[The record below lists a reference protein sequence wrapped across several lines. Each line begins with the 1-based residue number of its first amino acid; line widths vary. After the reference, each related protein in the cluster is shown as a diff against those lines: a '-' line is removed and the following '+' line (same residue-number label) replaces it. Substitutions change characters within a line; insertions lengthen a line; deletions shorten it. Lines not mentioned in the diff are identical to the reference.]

1 MKNKSGFPILY
12 PNAAGI
18 DIASREH
25 YVAVNPQ
32 ADAQSIRCLGCFT
45 EDLHAIAQ
53 WLLDCMVDTVAMEA
67 TGIYWVSLYL
77 VLEQAGLHPI
87 LVNAHH
93 VKNVSGKKTDVK
105 DAEWIRQLHSC
116 GLLSAGFQ
124 PDAFTRTLRT
134 LLRHRQNLT
143 EMAAT
148 HIRMMQKAMEQMNIK
163 LHQVIAD
170 ITGKSGQAIIA
181 AILKGE
187 QRPEVLV
194 KLLDGRIKA
203 GREVV
208 LKSLEGVYKAEHLF
222 ELQQSFELYEV
233 YRQKV
238 QQCDEQ
244 IRAHLTTGIY
254 MMAPQQANNK
264 EQQEDKAGIKKRR
277 SKGNKNNLG
286 FDATALLEQLA
297 GVDLTEIFGI
307 TDTNALEIISEVGV
321 DMSKW
326 PTPKHFTAWLKLAPN
341 NKVSGGKLLSSRTPK
356 RKNRAGQLFKMAAY
370 AIQRSDHWLAHFYHR
385 IRSRRGAA
393 KAITATARK
402 IAVIFYKLLREKTA
416 FQPLSI
422 EQYNQAFKEKQIRKL
437 TKQAHQLGLVLVPN
451 QIVT

>member
-1 MKNKSGFPILY
+1 MQVMKNKTGFPILY

-25 YVAVNPQ
+25 YVAVNPE
-32 ADAQSIRCLGCFT
+32 ADAQPIRCFGCFT
-45 EDLHAIAQ
+45 EDLHAIAE
-53 WLLDCMVDTVAMEA
+53 WLLGCKVDTVAMEA

-77 VLEQAGLHPI
+77 ILEQAGLHPV
-87 LVNAHH
+87 LVNARH

-116 GLLSAGFQ
+116 GLLSGGFQ

-134 LLRHRQNLT
+134 LMRHRQNLT

-148 HIRMMQKAMEQMNIK
+148 HIRMMQKAMEQMNLK

-170 ITGKSGQAIIA
+170 ITGKSGQAIIT

-187 QRPEVLV
+187 RCPEVLV
-194 KLLDGRIKA
+194 ELLDGRIKA
-203 GREVV
+203 SREVV
-208 LKSLEGVYKAEHLF
+208 IKSLEGMYKAEHLF

-238 QQCDEQ
+238 QQCDQQ
-244 IRAHLTTGIY
+244 IEAHLTSGIY
-254 MMAPQQANNK
+254 TVPSPTTVQQQDK
-264 EQQEDKAGIKKRR
+264 EVKKRK

-286 FDATALLEQLA
+286 FDATTLLLEQLA
-297 GVDLTEIFGI
+297 GTDLTQIFGI
-307 TDTNALEIISEVGV
+307 TATNAVEIISEVGM

-326 PTPKHFTAWLKLAPN
+326 ATAKHFTAWLNLAPN
-341 NKVSGGKLLSSRTPK
+341 NKVSGGKVLSTRTPG
-356 RKNRAGQLFKMAAY
+356 RKNRAGQIFKMAAY
-370 AIQRSDHWLAHFYHR
+370 AIQRSDHWLARFYHR
-385 IRSRRGAA
+385 IKSRRGSA
-393 KAITATARK
+393 KAITARK

-437 TKQAHQLGLVLVPN
+437 TQQAHQLGLMLVPN
-451 QIVT
+451 

>member
-1 MKNKSGFPILY
+1 MVDRSKNLHRTALINSPSKVQVMKNKSGFPVLY

-32 ADAQSIRCLGCFT
+32 ADAQPIRCFGCFT
-45 EDLHAIAQ
+45 EDLHSIAQ
-53 WLLDCMVDTVAMEA
+53 WLLACKVDTVAMEA

-181 AILKGE
+181 AILQGE
-187 QRPEVLV
+187 RRPEVLV
-194 KLLDGRIKA
+194 ELLDGRIKA
-203 GREVV
+203 SRETV
-208 LKSLEGVYKAEHLF
+208 LRSLEGVYKAEHLF

-233 YRQKV
+233 YRRKV

-244 IRAHLTTGIY
+244 IGAHLTTGIY
-254 MMAPQQANNK
+254 MVPAQQANNK
-264 EQQEDKAGIKKRR
+264 EQQDKAVK
-277 SKGNKNNLG
+277 
-286 FDATALLEQLA
+286 
-297 GVDLTEIFGI
+297 
-307 TDTNALEIISEVGV
+307 
-321 DMSKW
+321 
-326 PTPKHFTAWLKLAPN
+326 
-341 NKVSGGKLLSSRTPK
+341 
-356 RKNRAGQLFKMAAY
+356 
-370 AIQRSDHWLAHFYHR
+370 
-385 IRSRRGAA
+385 
-393 KAITATARK
+393 
-402 IAVIFYKLLREKTA
+402 
-416 FQPLSI
+416 
-422 EQYNQAFKEKQIRKL
+422 
-437 TKQAHQLGLVLVPN
+437 
-451 QIVT
+451 

>member
-1 MKNKSGFPILY
+1 MQVMKNKSGFPILY

-32 ADAQSIRCLGCFT
+32 ADAQPIRCFGCFT

-53 WLLDCMVDTVAMEA
+53 WLLACKVDTVAMEA

-148 HIRMMQKAMEQMNIK
+148 HIRMMQRAMEQMNIK

-194 KLLDGRIKA
+194 ELLDGRIKA

-264 EQQEDKAGIKKRR
+264 
-277 SKGNKNNLG
+277 
-286 FDATALLEQLA
+286 
-297 GVDLTEIFGI
+297 
-307 TDTNALEIISEVGV
+307 
-321 DMSKW
+321 
-326 PTPKHFTAWLKLAPN
+326 
-341 NKVSGGKLLSSRTPK
+341 SSRRIK
-356 RKNRAGQLFKMAAY
+356 QGSKSAGQ
-370 AIQRSDHWLAHFYHR
+370 
-385 IRSRRGAA
+385 
-393 KAITATARK
+393 KAIRTTWALM
-402 IAVIFYKLLREKTA
+402 LLPCWSNWQGWT
-416 FQPLSI
+416 
-422 EQYNQAFKEKQIRKL
+422 
-437 TKQAHQLGLVLVPN
+437 
-451 QIVT
+451 